1 MRDVNANAVGC
12 DGKEITM
19 NATTTSAANSAA
31 SASSG
36 LLSIVFVALLGAT
49 ILFLAGHAQSATLHD
64 AAHDM
69 RHATGF
75 PCH

>member
-1 MRDVNANAVGC
+1 
-12 DGKEITM
+12 M
-19 NATTTSAANSAA
+19 NALTNSAA
-31 SASSG
+31 KSGTSS
-36 LLSIVFVALLGAT
+36 LMQIVFVALIGAT
-49 ILFLAGHAQSATLHD
+49 IVFVAGLAHSQTLHD

>member
-1 MRDVNANAVGC
+1 MREGNANAVGC
-12 DGKEITM
+12 DGKEMTM
-19 NATTTSAANSAA
+19 NATTHSAART
-31 SASSG
+31 SSG
-36 LLSIVFVALLGAT
+36 LMSIAFVALLGAT
-49 ILFLAGHAQSATLHD
+49 LLFVAGLAQSATLHD